1 MTPKVYTTM
10 LATNLYTYCQSYK
23 ETVKFS
29 QGSQEALEEEVNLLW
44 SNLKDLTAAVDHGG

>member
-1 MTPKVYTTM
+1 M

-23 ETVKFS
+23 EAVKFS

-44 SNLKDLTAAVDHGG
+44 SNLKDLTAVDHGG